1 MLLLFEAKD
10 RYLKNMNLLSQEE
23 NAMLKNFK
31 VCVVGCG
38 GIGGYVIE
46 FLSRLGIGEI
56 TAIDGDVFEYSN
68 LNRQLLSDENSIGKS
83 KAKAAKDRVQIINS
97 EVKLNQISSFI
108 NEDNCNQLL
117 RNHHVVVDALDNMK
131 TRKMVEAHCKSLGIP
146 MVHGAIAGWYA
157 QIATIIPGDDLLC
170 KIYPEGVAKGIEVE
184 IGNPSF
190 TPALAA
196 SIEVS
201 EVIKLLFNKGD
212 LLRNKLL
219 TINLLNCEFDIF
231 EFN

>member
-10 RYLKNMNLLSQEE
+10 RYLKNMNLLSNEE
-23 NAMLKNFK
+23 NEMLRNFK

-46 FLSRLGIGEI
+46 FLLRLGIGEI

-83 KAKAAKDRVQIINS
+83 KSLAAIDRAQIVNSDVKINQINS
-97 EVKLNQISSFI
+97 FL
-108 NEDNCNQLL
+108 NEDNCDQLL
-117 RNHHVVVDALDNMK
+117 KGHNVVVDALDNMK
-131 TRKMVEAHCKSLGIP
+131 TRRMLEAHCKKLDIP

-157 QIATIIPGDDLLC
+157 QIATIIPGDDLLS
-170 KIYPEGVAKGIEVE
+170 KIYPEGVEKGIEVE

-212 LLRNKLL
+212 ILRNKLL

>member
-1 MLLLFEAKD
+1 
-10 RYLKNMNLLSQEE
+10 
-23 NAMLKNFK
+23 
-31 VCVVGCG
+31 
-38 GIGGYVIE
+38 
-46 FLSRLGIGEI
+46 
-56 TAIDGDVFEYSN
+56 
-68 LNRQLLSDENSIGKS
+68 
-83 KAKAAKDRVQIINS
+83 
-97 EVKLNQISSFI
+97 
-108 NEDNCNQLL
+108 
-117 RNHHVVVDALDNMK
+117 MK
-131 TRKMVEAHCKSLGIP
+131 TRRMLEAHCKKLDIP

-157 QIATIIPGDDLLC
+157 QIATIIPGDDLLS
-170 KIYPEGVAKGIEVE
+170 KIYPEGVEKGIEVE

-212 LLRNKLL
+212 ILRNKLL

>member
-1 MLLLFEAKD
+1 MVVLHDAKD
-10 RYLKNMNLLSQEE
+10 RYLKKMNLLSQEE

-56 TAIDGDVFEYSN
+56 TAIDGDIFDYSN

-83 KAKAAKDRVQIINS
+83 KSESAKARVKIVNS
-97 EVKLNQISSFI
+97 DVKLNQINSFLD
-108 NEDNCNQLL
+108 EDNCDQFL
-117 RNHHVVVDALDNMK
+117 RNHDVVVDALDNMK
-131 TRKMVEAHCKSLGIP
+131 TRRMVEAHCKKLGIP

-157 QIATIIPGDDLLC
+157 QIATIIPGDDLLS
-170 KIYPEGVAKGIEVE
+170 KIYPEGVEKGIEVE

>member
-1 MLLLFEAKD
+1 MIVLFATKD
-10 RYLKNMNLLSQEE
+10 RYIKNMNLLSLEE
-23 NAMLKNFK
+23 NNMLKDFK

-56 TAIDGDVFEYSN
+56 TAIDGDVFDNSN

-83 KAKAAKDRVQIINS
+83 KAEAAKVRVNLVNS
-97 EVKLNQISSFI
+97 DVKLNQIAVFL
-108 NEDNCNQLL
+108 NEDNCDQLL

-170 KIYPEGVAKGIEVE
+170 KIYPEGVEQGIELE

-212 LLRNKLL
+212 ILRNKLL
-219 TINLLNCEFDIF
+219 TINLLNCEFEIF